1 MRGVG
6 ASTPDSGAATL
17 AGMSEEEQSPPDPR
31 HSRPAE
37 SPSLQGTGLEPEST
51 AKSKRVLAW
60 IGASVVF
67 LLLVLPTLGSHGTH
81 QRFYDGEPFIC
92 SPALGPATSYPASMF
107 EEREYEPST
116 PDDVGIGATRMAK
129 TARYETE
136 KTFQIAVC
144 GEQRSRRVAWALILT
159 VGSLLLGLS
168 AKSDLARPRADGSR
182 PGP

>member
-1 MRGVG
+1 MG

-37 SPSLQGTGLEPEST
+37 SPSLQGTGLEPES
-51 AKSKRVLAW
+51 ADKSKRVLAW

-136 KTFQIAVC
+136 RTFQIAVC

>member
-1 MRGVG
+1 
-6 ASTPDSGAATL
+6 
-17 AGMSEEEQSPPDPR
+17 
-31 HSRPAE
+31 
-37 SPSLQGTGLEPEST
+37 
-51 AKSKRVLAW
+51 
-60 IGASVVF
+60 
-67 LLLVLPTLGSHGTH
+67 
-81 QRFYDGEPFIC
+81 
-92 SPALGPATSYPASMF
+92 MF

-168 AKSDLARPRADGSR
+168 AKSDLARPRSDGSR